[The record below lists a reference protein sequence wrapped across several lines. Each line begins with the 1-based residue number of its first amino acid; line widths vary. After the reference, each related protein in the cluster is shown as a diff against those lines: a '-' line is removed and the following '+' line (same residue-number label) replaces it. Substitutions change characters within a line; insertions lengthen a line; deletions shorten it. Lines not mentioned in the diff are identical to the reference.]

1 MDAPAAIAGYWAALE
16 RNDLG
21 QAASFLHDAFTE
33 DWPQSGER
41 IVGVENWLAMV
52 TSHPTFPAVSRV
64 SHEGREDLWVSGAHY
79 DYPTE
84 EGEPAPYEVCAIQ
97 WVRDGKILRI
107 VEYFG
112 APFEPAAW
120 RADTIERIT

>member
-1 MDAPAAIAGYWAALE
+1 MDAPAAIAGYWDALE

-52 TSHPTFPAVSRV
+52 TRHPTFPVVSRV
-64 SHEGREDLWVSGAHY
+64 LHEGREDLWVSRAHY

-84 EGEPAPYEVCAIQ
+84 EGEAAPYEVCAIQ
-97 WVRDGKILRI
+97 WDRDGKILRI

-120 RADTIERIT
+120 RADIIERIR